1 MNPAKLVLSPLEG
14 AKSTWQD
21 LPKLTTTGSSYIMI
35 FNFSFPFSIASTV
48 SSKMLGAMA
57 KKEGLTFLET
67 LTGFKWMANQAWD
80 LESENE
86 NKKVLLAYEEAIG
99 FMCGTQVLDKDGIS
113 AALRSG
119 QPCLIMWSPGGSLV
133 ACLLA
138 RPMVCGSIPIRSR
151 IFYPQKTT
159 ISPFLI

>member
-1 MNPAKLVLSPLEG
+1 
-14 AKSTWQD
+14 
-21 LPKLTTTGSSYIMI
+21 
-35 FNFSFPFSIASTV
+35 
-48 SSKMLGAMA
+48 MLGAMA

-133 ACLLA
+133 ACQGTA
-138 RPMVCGSIPIRSR
+138 VRSR
-151 IFYPQKTT
+151 TDPGFFIHKKNT